1 MYEEI
6 PSRLAICVTN
16 CRSVYSG
23 RDTATAP
30 LPSTP
35 QSVQGT
41 LGIPSPRAGVLPHFP
56 CRGIIIKPTACSA
69 PPDLP
74 LTPHYDRLFAF
85 RSRGTPVA
93 AYPQSSRQAQRPRC
107 GPLPQ
112 PGDGAGGC
120 LARSGGGRDPAQ
132 IGRAHV

>member
-6 PSRLAICVTN
+6 PSHRAICVTDG
-16 CRSVYSG
+16 RSVYSG
-23 RDTATAP
+23 RDTATVP
-30 LPSTP
+30 LPPGQRSAR
-35 QSVQGT
+35 GT

-74 LTPHYDRLFAF
+74 PTPHYDRLFAF
-85 RSRGTPVA
+85 RSRGTPVE
-93 AYPQSSRQAQRPRC
+93 
-107 GPLPQ
+107 
-112 PGDGAGGC
+112 
-120 LARSGGGRDPAQ
+120 